1 MLRRGKHDTDDR
13 QPGRILV
20 VNEDPDACEL
30 LCRVLTQAGY
40 EVDRTHDQTSAVS
53 FVTSSVPDVLILDL
67 GDGGIGTN
75 LTVLDSLRTHTDPAV
90 AGVRVVLAAAQ
101 ANNRMYSWQAG
112 VDAFLVRPFHVDKL
126 LDEIREVLNR
136 PDEER
141 ARHRRQQLN
150 EAKTEG
156 RTIEPRTWETQR
168 Y

>member
-1 MLRRGKHDTDDR
+1 
-13 QPGRILV
+13 V
-20 VNEDPDACEL
+20 
-30 LCRVLTQAGY
+30 QAGY

-90 AGVRVVLAAAQ
+90 SGVRVVLAAAQ

-112 VDAFLVRPFHVDKL
+112 VDAFLVRPFHVDTL